1 MIQLIALDLDGTT
14 LTGDNTISER
24 NQNALFSAMKQG
36 VYVVPATGRTFQKMP
51 SCVRE
56 LPGIRYAICSNGASV
71 YDVAADKNIYE
82 NLMPYETTAQM
93 LQFGDE
99 YQCFL
104 EVYLQGKSYCRLSQ
118 LDHVME
124 YPRLS
129 DYVSHV
135 RSTRLPVESLKK
147 LVLDAGCGVEKV
159 NLWPKRREDFPVMW
173 EKLLKNEGVSITS
186 SGFGNIEVNNRGC
199 DKGDGLLH
207 LCEYL
212 KIPRENV
219 MAAGDNLNDGPMIEY
234 AGESVAMGNAIDEL
248 KQKAKYIAKTNL
260 EDGVAD
266 MVEKLVLGKIR

>member
-1 MIQLIALDLDGTT
+1 M
-14 LTGDNTISER
+14 
-24 NQNALFSAMKQG
+24 
-36 VYVVPATGRTFQKMP
+36 
-51 SCVRE
+51 
-56 LPGIRYAICSNGASV
+56 
-71 YDVAADKNIYE
+71 
-82 NLMPYETTAQM
+82 
-93 LQFGDE
+93 
-99 YQCFL
+99 
-104 EVYLQGKSYCRLSQ
+104 
-118 LDHVME
+118 
-124 YPRLS
+124 
-129 DYVSHV
+129 
-135 RSTRLPVESLKK
+135 KK

-173 EKLLKNEGVSITS
+173 EKLLKNERVSITS
-186 SGFGNIEVNNRGC
+186 SGFGNIEVNNCGC